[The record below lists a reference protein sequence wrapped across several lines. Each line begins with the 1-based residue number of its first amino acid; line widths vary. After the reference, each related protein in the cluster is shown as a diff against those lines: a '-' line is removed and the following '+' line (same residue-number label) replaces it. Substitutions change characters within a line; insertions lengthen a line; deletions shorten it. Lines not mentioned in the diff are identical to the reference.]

1 MTRGFDEDEYR
12 SLLVAYPPRPIS
24 DETELPDVE
33 EHIWVLLAIDERSPA
48 QEAYL
53 TLLSDV
59 VQRWEREHAVIP
71 PLTGVEL
78 GKQLLKDRGWR
89 QKDLVPLFGS
99 ESHVSDVLSGRREL
113 RTKHIESLSE
123 LFHVSPA
130 VFFPQHEP
138 VTARAT

>member
-1 MTRGFDEDEYR
+1 MPRGFDEDEYR

-24 DETELPDVE
+24 EESELPEVE
-33 EHIWVLLAIDERSPA
+33 EHIWELLAIDERSPA

-53 TLLSDV
+53 TLLRDL
-59 VQRWEREHAVIP
+59 VQRWEQEHAVIP

-78 GKQLLKDRGWR
+78 IKQLLTDRGWR
-89 QKDLVPLFGS
+89 HKDLVPVFGS

-113 RTKHIESLSE
+113 RTKHIESLAA

-130 VFFPQHEP
+130 VFFAKRER
-138 VTARAT
+138 VTD